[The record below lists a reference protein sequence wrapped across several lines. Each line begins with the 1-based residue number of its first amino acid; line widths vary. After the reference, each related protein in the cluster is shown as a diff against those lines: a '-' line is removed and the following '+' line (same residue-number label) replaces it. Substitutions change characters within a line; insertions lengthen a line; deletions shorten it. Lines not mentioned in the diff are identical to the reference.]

1 MPNTV
6 VTVTLNPTIDKN
18 YFVERVVPDHKLR
31 SANPTS
37 DPGGGGINVSK
48 GIKELGGQS
57 TALFVSGGRTGKYLE
72 DLLTNTGIEFR
83 AFPNE
88 EETRE
93 SITITENTS
102 NKQYRIVTEG
112 PTVSIKVVDQILE
125 ECKKLKPAFLVASGS
140 LPKGLPPDT
149 YARFAS
155 LAKSMDSKFVLDTS
169 GAALTAAA
177 DVGVFFM
184 KPNLGELSRLIG
196 VEELELDQVDEAAHQ
211 IINKGWCHAVV
222 VSLGPAGAM
231 LVTNKHFIHYRTP
244 TVKKKSTVGAGD
256 SMVAGIVWALQSG
269 YPNEDV
275 VAWGVACGTAATMN
289 EGTRLF
295 KKTDAEKLFKWVKSH

>member
-1 MPNTV
+1 MANNV

-18 YFVERVVPDHKLR
+18 YFVDRVAPDHKLR
-31 SANPTS
+31 SRNPTS

-57 TALFVSGGRTGKYLE
+57 TAFFVSGGRTGKYLE
-72 DLLTNTGIEFR
+72 DLLTTAGIDFR
-83 AFPNE
+83 AFANE

-93 SITITENTS
+93 SITITEHAS

-112 PTVSIKVVDQILE
+112 PTVSIKVVDEILDA
-125 ECKKLKPAFLVASGS
+125 CKKLKPAFLVASGS

-155 LAKSMDSKFVLDTS
+155 LAKSMGSRFVLDTS
-169 GAALTAAA
+169 GDALTAAA

-184 KPNLGELSRLIG
+184 KPNLRELSKLAG
-196 VEELELDQVDEAAHQ
+196 VEELELDHVDQAARE
-211 IINKGWCHAVV
+211 IINKGWCTAVV
-222 VSLGPAGAM
+222 VSLGPSGAM
-231 LVTNKHFIHYRTP
+231 LVTDKHFIHYRTP
-244 TVKKKSTVGAGD
+244 TVKMRSTVGAGD
-256 SMVAGIVWALQSG
+256 SMVAGIVWGLQSG
-269 YPNEDV
+269 FPNEDV

-295 KKTDAEKLFKWVKSH
+295 KKADAEKLFKWVKSH

>member
-1 MPNTV
+1 MANTV

-18 YFVERVVPDHKLR
+18 YFVDRVVPDHKLR
-31 SANPTS
+31 SANPSS

-48 GIKELGGQS
+48 GIKELGGMS

-72 DLLTNTGIEFR
+72 DLLTTAGIDFH

-93 SITITENTS
+93 SITITEYTS

-112 PTVSIKVVDQILE
+112 PTVSTKVVDEILDT
-125 ECKKLKPAFLVASGS
+125 CKKLKPSFLVASGS
-140 LPKGLPPDT
+140 LPKGLPSDT

-169 GAALTAAA
+169 GDALTAAA

-184 KPNLGELSRLIG
+184 KPNLRELSKLAG
-196 VEELELDQVDEAAHQ
+196 VEELELDHVDQAARE
-211 IINKGWCHAVV
+211 IIRKGWCTAVV
-222 VSLGPAGAM
+222 VSLGPSGAM
-231 LVTNKHFIHYRTP
+231 LVTDKHFIHYRTP

-256 SMVAGIVWALQSG
+256 SMVAGIVWGLQSG
-269 YPNEDV
+269 FPNEDV

-295 KKTDAEKLFKWVKSH
+295 KKADAEKLFKWIKTH

>member
-18 YFVERVVPDHKLR
+18 YFVERVTPDHKLR
-31 SANPTS
+31 SHNPTS
-37 DPGGGGINVSK
+37 DPGGGGINVSR
-48 GIKELGGQS
+48 GIKELGGKS
-57 TALFVSGGRTGKYLE
+57 TALFVSGGRTGKHLE
-72 DLLTNTGIEFR
+72 DLLSTAGIEFH
-83 AFPNE
+83 AFANK

-93 SITITENTS
+93 SLTITETIS

-112 PTVSIKVVDQILE
+112 PEVSIKVVDEILDA
-125 ECKKLKPAFLVASGS
+125 CKKLRPSFLVASGS
-140 LPKGLPPDT
+140 LPRGLPVDT

-155 LAKSMDSKFVLDTS
+155 LAKEMDSRFVLDTS
-169 GAALTAAA
+169 GDALTAAA
-177 DVGVFFM
+177 DVGVFFL
-184 KPNLGELSRLIG
+184 KPNLRELSKLAG
-196 VEELELDQVDEAAHQ
+196 VEELELDHVDNAAKDL
-211 IINKGWCHAVV
+211 IFKGWCHAVV
-222 VSLGPAGAM
+222 VSLGPSGAM
-231 LVTNKHFIHYRTP
+231 LVTDKHFIHYRTP

-269 YPNEDV
+269 YSNEDV

-295 KKTDAEKLFKWVKSH
+295 KKADAEKLFKWVKSH